1 VKPAR
6 IAIVGSA
13 SSGKTTLA
21 QALAERYRDVWVSEY
36 LREFVESR
44 GRVPVEGD
52 QLHIAETQAAR
63 EDLAAARANRFL
75 FCDTTPLMTA
85 VYSRH
90 YFGRIEERLAQLVAA
105 RRYDVTFVCAPD
117 FPWTPDGLCREPED
131 QSVPVNTILAEEL
144 AARGIPH
151 VRIAGP
157 MAQRLRQVEE
167 VLGHPDPALPQRA

>member
-1 VKPAR
+1 MSHPARGPLR

-21 QALAERYRDVWVSEY
+21 QALAERYGDVWVPEY
-36 LREFVESR
+36 LREFVDLR

-63 EDLAAARANRFL
+63 EDLAAARASRFL

-90 YFGRIEERLAQLVAA
+90 YFGRIAPGLAQLVAA
-105 RRYDVTFVCAPD
+105 RRYDMTLVCAPD
-117 FPWTPDGLCREPED
+117 VPWQPDGLQREPED
-131 QSVPVNTILAEEL
+131 QSAAVNALLSAEL
-144 AARGIPH
+144 AARAIPH
-151 VRIAGP
+151 VRIHGP
-157 MAQRLRQVEE
+157 LAQRLQQVED
-167 VLGHPDPALPQRA
+167 VLGR